1 MKNLELLSPAGSFEK
16 MKYAFHY
23 GADAV
28 YIGIKAL
35 SLRVK
40 ENEFTLENIGK
51 AIKYA
56 HNIHKKVYVTAN
68 IYPRHYN
75 ERTLIEY
82 LEVLS
87 SKEPDAF
94 IVSDPGIVMIIRD
107 NLDIPIHLS
116 VQANTTNK
124 FSAKF
129 WYKQGVERIILARE
143 LSLDE
148 IREIHEYVPNLELEF
163 FVHGSICMTYSGRCL
178 LSAYMSKRNPNLGV
192 CSHSCRWRYRVYIEE
207 INRPGELM
215 LVEEDEHGTYIM
227 NSKDLC
233 LITKLKELIDV
244 GIISFKIE
252 GRNKT
257 EYYVSV
263 VTRAYR
269 KALDSIIKG
278 EEPNYDELMYELYS
292 APNRGFIT
300 SYLDMPSSTFNKDLQ
315 NYTTTSSLQTHKYVA
330 KVKEVKNDELL
341 CDIKNEVFVGD
352 KVEIITKNEIIPTTI
367 KRIMKTH
374 KEVGKAN
381 PSDTDV
387 ILIVDTPIHNEEYLL
402 VRKKI

>member
-1 MKNLELLSPAGSFEK
+1 MNNLELLSPAGSFEK
-16 MKYAFHY
+16 MKYAFYY

-28 YIGIKAL
+28 YLGLKAL

-56 HNIHKKVYVTAN
+56 HDMNKKVYVTAN
-68 IYPRHYN
+68 VYPRHYN
-75 ERTLIEY
+75 EGTLIKY
-82 LEVLS
+82 LEELS
-87 SKEPDAF
+87 CKEPDAF
-94 IVSDPGIVMIIRD
+94 IVSDPGIVMIIKD
-107 NLDIPIHLS
+107 NFNIPVHLS

-148 IREIHEYVPNLELEF
+148 IKEIHEYVPNLELEF

-192 CSHSCRWRYRVYIEE
+192 CSHSCRWKYRVYIEE
-207 INRPGELM
+207 VNRPGELM

-233 LITKLKELIDV
+233 LITKLKELIDAGV
-244 GIISFKIE
+244 TSFKIE

-269 KALDSIIKG
+269 RALDSIIKG
-278 EEPNYDELMYELYS
+278 EEPNYGELMYELYS

-300 SYLDMPSSTFNKDLQ
+300 SYLDMPTSTFKRDLQ
-315 NYTTTSSLQTHKYVA
+315 NYTTPLSMQTHKYIA
-330 KVKEVKNDELL
+330 KVKEVKNNELL
-341 CDIKNEVFVGD
+341 CDVKNEVFVDD
-352 KVEIITKNEIIPTTI
+352 KVEIITKNEIISTTI
-367 KRIMKTH
+367 KRIMKNY
-374 KEVGKAN
+374 KEVKKAN
-381 PSDTDV
+381 PSDKDV
-387 ILIVDTPIHNEEYLL
+387 VLIVDSQVPNEEYILI
-402 VRKKI
+402 RKRV